1 MRHYRS
7 CPASNVSS
15 QMTGMAAVAAVGMVH
30 MVDAMRAA
38 AIEARETSVH
48 QGYADALSQAQAYAY
63 EVAAIAEA
71 AIARA
76 NELQAENARLKAA
89 CRQRQQVIDSFRKVA
104 A

>member
-7 CPASNVSS
+7 CPASAASA
-15 QMTGMAAVAAVGMVH
+15 QITGMFGVVAAGAMH
-30 MVDAMRAA
+30 MVDGMRAA
-38 AIEARETSVH
+38 GAQAREASVH
-48 QGYADALSQAQAYAY
+48 QSYADALSEAQAYAY

-71 AIARA
+71 AVARV

-104 A
+104 

>member
-15 QMTGMAAVAAVGMVH
+15 QMTGIAAVAAVGAMN
-30 MVDAMRAA
+30 MVDGMRAA
-38 AIEARETSVH
+38 GAQARDASVH
-48 QGYADALSQAQAYAY
+48 QSYADALSEAQAYAY

-71 AIARA
+71 AVARV
-76 NELQAENARLKAA
+76 NELQAENASLRAA
-89 CRQRQQVIDSFRKVA
+89 CRQRQAVIDSFRRA